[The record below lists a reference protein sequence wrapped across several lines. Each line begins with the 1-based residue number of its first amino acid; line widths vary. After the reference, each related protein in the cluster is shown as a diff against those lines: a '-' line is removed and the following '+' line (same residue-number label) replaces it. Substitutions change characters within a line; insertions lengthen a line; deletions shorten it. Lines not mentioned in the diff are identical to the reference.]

1 MSANVES
8 STNESNDARN
18 DEREATELQ
27 SYEQHAVRNAA
38 SVTTTVD
45 DDNHSVRINRLKRQC
60 PKSVLGSIR
69 AFWKQQ
75 IAVTV
80 SRDDCRDHFGRFVSI
95 VSESVFY
102 PILNSFPFRLLLS
115 I

>member
-45 DDNHSVRINRLKRQC
+45 DDNHSVRINRLKG
-60 PKSVLGSIR
+60 SVLSLYW
-69 AFWKQQ
+69 AP
-75 IAVTV
+75 
-80 SRDDCRDHFGRFVSI
+80 
-95 VSESVFY
+95 SELSG
-102 PILNSFPFRLLLS
+102 NSK
-115 I
+115 